1 MSERELLNRL
11 MSQTLLENIK
21 SIPFSVA
28 TSPDTLVNVTTA
40 QNRQLFDK
48 IGQFVLAKEP
58 MQELLQTV
66 VPAGSIEQLQMAL
79 KDTHGD
85 WSYAF
90 LRNYRQLIIP
100 VNGQFDQYTTTGE
113 AVYAQERIEED
124 FLERYA
130 EDMVTQV
137 EFAILTA
144 MYEAWHH
151 SPIVTKALCRYVASQ
166 YVLPLKK
173 ALPGV
178 QVHFRF
184 VTPSVNDHIADK
196 RTYVLFV
203 VNIDNLEHPEQANCI
218 ARTNEGYYHISVQK
232 GKVPC

>member
-21 SIPFSVA
+21 SISFSVA

-48 IGQFVLAKEP
+48 IGQFVLAKES

-151 SPIVTKALCRYVASQ
+151 SPIVTKALCRYVTSQ

-173 ALPGV
+173 AVPGV
-178 QVHFRF
+178 EVYFRF
-184 VTPSVNDHIADK
+184 ATPSVEK
-196 RTYVLFV
+196 RSHDTRACVVFV
-203 VNIDNLEHPEQANCI
+203 VEVDNLEHPEHADCL
-218 ARTNEGYYHISVQK
+218 ARVNEGYYQIRVQK
-232 GKVPC
+232 GSVPC

>member
-21 SIPFSVA
+21 AISFSVA
-28 TSPDTLVNVTTA
+28 ASPDTLVNVTTA
-40 QNRQLFDK
+40 ENRQLFDK
-48 IGQFVLAKEP
+48 ISQFVLAKEP

-66 VPAGSIEQLQMAL
+66 VPAGSIEPLQIAL
-79 KDTHGD
+79 KDTHND

-113 AVYAQERIEED
+113 TVYAQGRIEED
-124 FLERYA
+124 FLERYT

-151 SPIVTKALCRYVASQ
+151 SPIVTEALCRYVTSQ
-166 YVLPLKK
+166 YVTPLENT
-173 ALPGV
+173 LPGV
-178 QVHFRF
+178 QVQFRF
-184 VTPSVNDHIADK
+184 VTPSVNDHIADT

-218 ARTNEGYYHISVQK
+218 ARTNEGYYQISVQK

>member
-21 SIPFSVA
+21 SVSFSVA

-40 QNRQLFDK
+40 ENRQLFDK
-48 IGQFVLAKEP
+48 ISQFVLAKEP

-66 VPAGSIEQLQMAL
+66 VPAGSIEPLHIAL
-79 KDTHGD
+79 KDMHAD

-90 LRNYRQLIIP
+90 LRNYRQLITP
-100 VNGQFDQYTTTGE
+100 VDGRFDQYTTTGE
-113 AVYAQERIEED
+113 AVYVQTRIEED

-144 MYEAWHH
+144 MYDAWHD
-151 SPIVTKALCRYVASQ
+151 SPIVTDALCRYVTSQ
-166 YVLPLKK
+166 YVLPLEK
-173 ALPGV
+173 AVPGV
-178 QVHFRF
+178 EVHFRF

-203 VNIDNLEHPEQANCI
+203 VNIDNLEHPEHADCI
-218 ARTNEGYYHISVQK
+218 ARTNEGYYQISVQK
-232 GKVPC
+232 GQVPC

>member
-21 SIPFSVA
+21 SVSFSVA

-40 QNRQLFDK
+40 ENRQLFDK
-48 IGQFVLAKEP
+48 ICQFVLAKEP

-66 VPAGSIEQLQMAL
+66 VPAGSIEPLHIAL
-79 KDTHGD
+79 KDMHAD

-90 LRNYRQLIIP
+90 LRNYRQLVTP
-100 VNGQFDQYTTTGE
+100 EGGRFDQYTTTGE
-113 AVYAQERIEED
+113 AVYVQTRIEED

-130 EDMVTQV
+130 GDMVTQV

-144 MYEAWHH
+144 MYDAWHH
-151 SPIVTKALCRYVASQ
+151 SPIVTKALCRYVTSQ

-173 ALPGV
+173 AVPGV
-178 QVHFRF
+178 EVYFRF
-184 VTPSVNDHIADK
+184 ATPSVEK
-196 RTYVLFV
+196 RSHDTRACVVFV
-203 VNIDNLEHPEQANCI
+203 VEVDNLEHPEHADCL
-218 ARTNEGYYHISVQK
+218 ARVNEGYCQIRVQK
-232 GKVPC
+232 GRVPN

>member
-1 MSERELLNRL
+1 M
-11 MSQTLLENIK
+11 
-21 SIPFSVA
+21 
-28 TSPDTLVNVTTA
+28 TTA

-124 FLERYA
+124 FLERYT

-137 EFAILTA
+137 EFAILAA

-173 ALPGV
+173 AVPGV
-178 QVHFRF
+178 QVYFRF

-232 GKVPC
+232 GSVPC